1 MNCCTT
7 SNSYL
12 WILIILLLLGTQSS
26 VLSSSAFTGAGWPM
40 LIAALYV
47 LSKNGTLASF
57 FNSLGGCNNYK
68 NSVPAKRPRP
78 PTRPGGS
85 FLPDVF
91 KLKCNNTYCL
101 VCFNR

>member
-57 FNSLGGCNNYK
+57 FNSLGGRNN
-68 NSVPAKRPRP
+68 
-78 PTRPGGS
+78 
-85 FLPDVF
+85 
-91 KLKCNNTYCL
+91 
-101 VCFNR
+101 

>member
-12 WILIILLLLGTQSS
+12 WILT
-26 VLSSSAFTGAGWPM
+26 GWPM

-57 FNSLGGCNNYK
+57 FNSLGGCNN
-68 NSVPAKRPRP
+68 
-78 PTRPGGS
+78 
-85 FLPDVF
+85 
-91 KLKCNNTYCL
+91 
-101 VCFNR
+101 

>member
-12 WILIILLLLGTQSS
+12 WILVILFLLGTNSGAF
-26 VLSSSAFTGAGWPM
+26 SSSAFTGAGWPM

-57 FNSLGGCNNYK
+57 FNSFGGCNN
-68 NSVPAKRPRP
+68 
-78 PTRPGGS
+78 
-85 FLPDVF
+85 
-91 KLKCNNTYCL
+91 
-101 VCFNR
+101 

>member
-12 WILIILLLLGTQSS
+12 WILIT
-26 VLSSSAFTGAGWPM
+26 GWPM

-57 FNSLGGCNNYK
+57 FNSLGGCNN
-68 NSVPAKRPRP
+68 
-78 PTRPGGS
+78 
-85 FLPDVF
+85 
-91 KLKCNNTYCL
+91 
-101 VCFNR
+101 

>member
-26 VLSSSAFTGAGWPM
+26 VLSSSAGWPM

-57 FNSLGGCNNYK
+57 FNSLGGCNN
-68 NSVPAKRPRP
+68 
-78 PTRPGGS
+78 
-85 FLPDVF
+85 
-91 KLKCNNTYCL
+91 
-101 VCFNR
+101 

>member
-7 SNSYL
+7 GNSYL
-12 WILIILLLLGTQSS
+12 WILIILLLLGTHSD

-57 FNSLGGCNNYK
+57 FNSLGGCNN
-68 NSVPAKRPRP
+68 
-78 PTRPGGS
+78 
-85 FLPDVF
+85 
-91 KLKCNNTYCL
+91 
-101 VCFNR
+101 